1 MKVAAD
7 LRFKTYLLI
16 LMLIVFGPIGDL
28 LMSKGMRA
36 IGPVPSWAPVA
47 LLHYGYRV
55 FTSPIVWLGTL
66 AMIGF
71 FISYSLVLSWADYSY
86 VQPASALSYGIVALL
101 GRIVLAEAITPLR
114 WVGIV
119 IVCIGVLVIGYTPP
133 RTTTDSRNA
142 QAQTSPS
149 VLAELQVEET
159 ADAR

>member
-1 MKVAAD
+1 MRVAAD

-36 IGPVPSWAPVA
+36 IGPVASWAPAA
-47 LLHYGYRV
+47 LFHYGYRV

-101 GRIVLAEAITPLR
+101 GRLVLAETITPLR

-119 IVCIGVLVIGYTPP
+119 IVCVGVLVIGYTPP
-133 RTTTDSRNA
+133 RTTTSSQLTR
-142 QAQTSPS
+142 TPVSPPA
-149 VLAELQVEET
+149 LAELHVQEVP
-159 ADAR
+159 DGH